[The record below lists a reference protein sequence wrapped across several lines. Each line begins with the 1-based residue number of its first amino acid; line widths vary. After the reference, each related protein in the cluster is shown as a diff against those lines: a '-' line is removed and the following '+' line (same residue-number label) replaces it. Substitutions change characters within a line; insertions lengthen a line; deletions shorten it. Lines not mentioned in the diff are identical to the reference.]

1 MIVKYGPIR
10 ELLTSMEDEVIAIDL
25 DKEYIGKSL
34 EKYSPNIH
42 SETIDI
48 TISSQHTLDDA
59 IKILQKEE
67 YKIKSIQP
75 KSGKLEE
82 FFLKST
88 GK

>member
-1 MIVKYGPIR
+1 
-10 ELLTSMEDEVIAIDL
+10 MEDEVMSVEL
-25 DKEYIGKSL
+25 DKTYQGNSL
-34 EKYSPNIH
+34 DIYAPNI
-42 SETIDI
+42 SDATIDI
-48 TISSQHTLDDA
+48 TISSQHTLDNA
-59 IKILQKEE
+59 IKILQKED

>member
-1 MIVKYGPIR
+1 MENEIITIELNTSYIGNSLVHYSPISN
-10 ELLTSMEDEVIAIDL
+10 ETMIDL
-25 DKEYIGKSL
+25 
-34 EKYSPNIH
+34 
-42 SETIDI
+42 
-48 TISSQHTLDDA
+48 TISSHNTLDDA
-59 IKILQKEE
+59 IKILQNED